1 MLFVYPLLADGLLLR
16 HLERPLL
23 YNIFTEDM
31 WELDEEAFVALQYFT
46 GTWSIEEIA
55 KEMNIDKSEILDLV
69 DALGTDLILDKRI
82 SGDSKRLIVNKSQ
95 IPSLRTLLIHTTLVC
110 NLVCRHCY
118 LDKSEKDFIT
128 PNIFKSAV
136 AQLDQMQGYKVL
148 ISGGEPLLH
157 PKIFEM
163 LQSIKELKLRK
174 MLLTNGMLIDNETVA
189 KLKPLIQEVQIS
201 IDGTKSH
208 NSFRNNST
216 AFKKAMDAVKLLVA
230 EELDVSVAT
239 MVHSQNLKELPELES
254 ILKEIGIKA
263 WALDVPSQ
271 AGEFAK
277 YPELYPS
284 IEEAGKALRTYGWG
298 APFEETSNVYACGSH
313 LCALMPNGDISKC
326 GFFTDKP
333 VGNLSQKSLSE
344 CWKLIQKDFIWE
356 QKELECA
363 KLECPFLEDCKGG
376 CRFRASINSGQL
388 LGVDRVKCAA
398 FGFEYQKKER

>member
-16 HLERPLL
+16 HLEVPLL
-23 YNIFTEDM
+23 YNIFTEDL
-31 WELDEEAFVALQYFT
+31 WELDEEALTTLQYFT
-46 GTWSIEEIA
+46 GTWSIEDIA
-55 KEMNIDKSEILDLV
+55 KEMNIDKTEILDLI
-69 DALGTDLILDKRI
+69 DALGPDLVL
-82 SGDSKRLIVNKSQ
+82 NKQIDGEVIRNNVKKSS
-95 IPSLRTLLIHTTLVC
+95 IPSLRTILIHLTLVC
-110 NLVCRHCY
+110 NLTCRHCY
-118 LDKSEKDFIT
+118 LDKSEKVNIG

-136 AQLDQMQGYKVL
+136 TQLDQMQGYKVL

-157 PKIFEM
+157 PQIFEM
-163 LQSIKELKLRK
+163 LQSIKEAKLRK

-216 AFKKAMDAVKLLVA
+216 AFKKAMDAVRLLVA
-230 EELDVSVAT
+230 EGLDVSVAT

-271 AGEFAK
+271 AGEFVK

-284 IEEAGKALRTYGWG
+284 IEEAGKALRMYGWG
-298 APFEETSNVYACGSH
+298 APFEETSNIYACGSH
-313 LCALMPNGDISKC
+313 LCALMPNGEISKC

-333 VGNLSQKSLSE
+333 VGNLSNKSLSE

-376 CRFRASINSGQL
+376 CRYRASVNSGQL
-388 LGVDRVKCAA
+388 LGVDYVKCAA
-398 FGFEYQKKER
+398 FKFNYQKKER